1 MLEKRNED
9 GTFASVNLTE
19 LGKLETV
26 TNGRSYKYM
35 ISNLEQDGIYTLKST
50 ATDRAGNTTEEMLLN
65 GTEQTASNM
74 VFSVNRHGSTF
85 GVSEETRQLI
95 GNFAKQPIDVV
106 IYEVNPDRLKNIE
119 LSIFKDDK
127 TVTLQ
132 DGVDCDIDCD
142 GGDDSWYFY
151 TYTLF
156 AKNFEDDGVY
166 QVSTYSE
173 DAAGN
178 IASNT
183 LDVKGVNI
191 SFAVDRTAPTLIVT
205 NLESN
210 ETYPEDSRLV
220 RLQVADNMQ
229 LDTLRVVLDGR
240 EVAFWDKQALIEK
253 ANELSF
259 TVPGDV
265 LTAHTVNIV
274 LTDTAGNETVK
285 DITKFYVTTNLWLRL
300 IRNKALLIG
309 ICVSGIVI
317 FTCVGFFIVAITK
330 RRREQN

>member
-1 MLEKRNED
+1 M
-9 GTFASVNLTE
+9 
-19 LGKLETV
+19 
-26 TNGRSYKYM
+26 
-35 ISNLEQDGIYTLKST
+35 
-50 ATDRAGNTTEEMLLN
+50 
-65 GTEQTASNM
+65 
-74 VFSVNRHGSTF
+74 
-85 GVSEETRQLI
+85 
-95 GNFAKQPIDVV
+95 
-106 IYEVNPDRLKNIE
+106 
-119 LSIFKDDK
+119 
-127 TVTLQ
+127 
-132 DGVDCDIDCD
+132 
-142 GGDDSWYFY
+142 
-151 TYTLF
+151 
-156 AKNFEDDGVY
+156 
-166 QVSTYSE
+166 STYSE

-285 DITKFYVTTNLWLRL
+285 DITRFYVTTNLWLRL
-300 IRNKALLIG
+300 IHNKALLIG